1 MVWNIFAWWFNHVER
16 NRERQIYAELHKKLY
31 DQGYTNQISF
41 YGTLSKPYDGIH
53 VQTRIEVMTTKLFTK
68 FEMHVLNDM
77 MNNYL
82 PDREYTL
89 FLFKD
94 LKLIQVVAT

>member
-16 NRERQIYAELHKKLY
+16 TREREIYAKLHKDLY
-31 DQGYTNQISF
+31 DQGYTEQISF
-41 YGTLSKPYDGIH
+41 YGTLSKPYDGKH
-53 VQTRIEVMTTKLFTK
+53 VQARIEVMSKRVITK
-68 FEMHVLNDM
+68 FEMHVLTDM

-94 LKLIQVVAT
+94 LKLIQAVAR